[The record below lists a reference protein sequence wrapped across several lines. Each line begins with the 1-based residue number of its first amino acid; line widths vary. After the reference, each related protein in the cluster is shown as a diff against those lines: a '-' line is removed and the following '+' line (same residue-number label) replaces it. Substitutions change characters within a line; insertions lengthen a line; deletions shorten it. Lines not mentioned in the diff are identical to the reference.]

1 MITSRKRNILELAVA
16 TACFGTAA
24 VVGAAPAT
32 AVAAPQSASARSAH
46 HNKVHKRVVNANL
59 LHEVVVNGFISSIQN
74 SIAIQKNSNS
84 IVEAISAQDIGRLP
98 GTNIAS
104 ALSQLPGVAVEMVGG
119 RPQSVSVHGLGQD
132 FNTALLNGV
141 PLVTTAKDRG
151 VHFNQYPPGW
161 FKAIKVYISPK
172 ADLIGQG
179 MGATFD
185 METWRPLDERGPM
198 ASINVNSYWQS
209 PGDLMPGPG
218 VGDKGYGINGMYLNQ
233 FDDHKIGIAV
243 GVDLDLYPSKR
254 FRQKP
259 YGQATDSAGD
269 LVIGGSKNYNYSTL
283 RKRQAYFATLQYRP
297 NSFYTSTLD
306 LFYENYRKTTQRKG
320 MELQFAYGNNTTLSR
335 VGPIVNG
342 FVESGTY
349 SNVYPVIRNDYDR
362 HKDRVYDIDWN
373 NQFKLTDSWT
383 GSIRLSYNSAKR
395 TYGKLESYSGFG
407 YDGAANHAT
416 VMPTTVNFSYA
427 PDGELLLNSPQ
438 NFAASSI
445 VLTDPLGWG
454 AGAGLVQQGF
464 LNQQHNEEYLANLRA
479 EAKHY
484 FESGPISS
492 VVIGG
497 DYAHH
502 HKNSALRQDFV
513 VLPQTPG
520 HDCLV
525 FSTTCTPT
533 ETAAIPAGAMT
544 GAVDALGFMGLGPQV
559 TYNPWTLLASG
570 VDVFYPTVA
579 SNTGPMGPP
588 GWNLQEND
596 SYGFLQ
602 FNIRTSI
609 GPDVGLRGNFGV
621 QVAHTTQE
629 SFGSRIAAASTA
641 GGSSNVVL
649 IPMSGGTS
657 FTRYLPSLNLV
668 FSFPHGYEARL
679 GVART
684 MARPP
689 VSDMAARL
697 NISTTPAHL
706 TIRNPNLSYFSS
718 GGGNP
723 DLLPTMATNVNV
735 GLSKYFSG
743 RAYQCTASEQRRNSS
758 LCLTGGTGYI
768 TLSGFYYKLTNY
780 INPGATTLY
789 NFSAFEPSYLTPA
802 EQQLLGTPYG
812 LLTVPENNGAG
823 HIYGAQ
829 LATNLP
835 LGDLSPWLNGFGLMA
850 SGTLTRSSVVYAGST
865 LPQALDGLSKW
876 VENYTLYYG
885 RDGFEGE
892 VNLSSKT
899 KSLTRM
905 YGISETRQYDTQ
917 AGQHWLNAQI
927 SYAFGSGMLRGLTL
941 IASGYNLGNEVKKVY
956 QNNDPRQIVL
966 WEQYGRTYQL
976 GFSYDF
982 Y

>member
-1 MITSRKRNILELAVA
+1 MTIKRKRNILEMAVA
-16 TACFGTAA
+16 TACFGAAA
-24 VVGAAPAT
+24 VAAMPAT
-32 AVAAPQSASARSAH
+32 AIAAPQSASAKSAH
-46 HNKVHKRVVNANL
+46 LKKVQKRVANANL

-179 MGATFD
+179 MGATFA
-185 METWRPLDERGPM
+185 MQTWRPLDERGPM
-198 ASINVNSYWQS
+198 GSLNVDYRWVS
-209 PGDLMPGPG
+209 PGNLMPGPG
-218 VGDKGYGINGMYLNQ
+218 VNDKGYGINGMYLNQ
-233 FDDHKIGIAV
+233 FDHHKFGVAV

-254 FRQKP
+254 LREKP
-259 YGQATDSAGD
+259 YGQTIDPAGD

-297 NSFYTSTLD
+297 FAGYTSTLD

-320 MELQFAYGNNTTLSR
+320 MELQLADGANTTLSN

-342 FVESGTY
+342 FVESGTF

-362 HKDRVYDIDWN
+362 HNDRVYDIDWD

-383 GSIRLSYNSAKR
+383 GSLRLSYNSAKR
-395 TYGKLESYSGFG
+395 TYGKLENYSGFG

-416 VMPTTVNFSYA
+416 VAPTTVNFSYA
-427 PDGELLLNSPQ
+427 PNGELLLSSPQ

-479 EAKHY
+479 DAKHY

-492 VVIGG
+492 VEIGA

-502 HKNSALRQDFV
+502 HKNSALRQAFV

-525 FSTTCTPT
+525 FSATCTPT
-533 ETAAIPAGAMT
+533 ETAPIPAGAMT
-544 GAVDALGFMGLGPQV
+544 GAVDALGFMGIGPQV
-559 TYNPWTLLASG
+559 TYNPWALLASG

-588 GWNLQEND
+588 GWSLQEND
-596 SYGFLQ
+596 TYGFVQ
-602 FNIRTSI
+602 FNIQTSL

-629 SFGSRIAAASTA
+629 STGSRISAASTA
-641 GGSSNVVL
+641 GGSSKVIL
-649 IPMSGGTS
+649 IPMTGGTS

-668 FSFPHGYEARL
+668 FSFPHDYEARL
-679 GVART
+679 GIART

-697 NISTTPAHL
+697 NIATNPAYL
-706 TIRNPNLSYFSS
+706 SSKNPNQSYFSS

-723 DLLPTMATNVNV
+723 KLLPTMATDVNV
-735 GLSKYFSG
+735 SVSKYFTG
-743 RAYQCTASEQRRNSS
+743 RAYRCTEAERRENSS
-758 LCLTGGTGYI
+758 LCLTGGTGYV
-768 TLSGFYYKLTNY
+768 TLSGFYYKLTDY
-780 INPGATTLY
+780 INTLASTVY
-789 NFSAFEPSYLTPA
+789 DFSAFEPSYLTPA
-802 EQQLLGTPYG
+802 EQQVLGTSEG
-812 LLTVPENNGAG
+812 LLTIPENNGAG
-823 HIYGAQ
+823 HVYGVQ
-829 LATNLP
+829 LATNVP
-835 LGDLSPWLNGFGLMA
+835 LGNLTPWLNGFGVLA
-850 SGTLTRSSVVYAGST
+850 SATLTRSSVVYAGST
-865 LPQALDGLSKW
+865 QPQALDGLSKW

-885 RDGFEGE
+885 RDGFEAE
-892 VNLSSKT
+892 VNMSSKT
-899 KSLTRM
+899 KALTRL
-905 YGISETRQYDTQ
+905 YGISETRQYDVQ
-917 AGQHWLNAQI
+917 AGQHWINAQV
-927 SYAFGSGMLRGLTL
+927 SYAFNSGMLRGLTL
-941 IASGYNLGNEVKKVY
+941 IASGENLGNEVKKVY
-956 QNNDPRQIVL
+956 QPNDPRQMVL
-966 WEQYGRTYQL
+966 WEQYGRTYHL
-976 GFSYDF
+976 GFSYNF